1 MSVSKLTSLLSFVG
15 FTVLPLF
22 STSLLSYYLLKHE
35 NSLASF
41 GIMEWL
47 ILTAI
52 LTLGATLALCPPT
65 FLAIVFGYFM
75 SFKAIPYLLIIN
87 FGAIFLIYVFYKK
100 MNFTWIEAYFEK
112 NEKVKNLLQNI
123 RNDELKIIFFA
134 KLSPILPFALTNLT
148 FAISGAKLKNILL
161 GGFAGMLPRTL
172 LAVYT
177 GSQAKEIRTLIENP
191 NEGLFSKILVLLL
204 IILSVWG
211 ITHYFRKAVKM

>member
-1 MSVSKLTSLLSFVG
+1 MQSSKLPSILSFIG
-15 FTVLPLF
+15 FTLLPLF
-22 STSLLSYYLLKHE
+22 STSLLSYYLLKYQ
-35 NSLASF
+35 STISAFSVL
-41 GIMEWL
+41 EWFV
-47 ILTAI
+47 LTLI
-52 LTLGATLALCPPT
+52 LTLGATIALCPPT

-87 FGAIFLIYVFYKK
+87 FGAIFLIYIFYKILDFK
-100 MNFTWIEAYFEK
+100 WIEAYFEK
-112 NEKVKNLLQNI
+112 NQKVKNLLKNI

-148 FAISGAKLKNILL
+148 FAISGAKLRNILI
-161 GGFAGMLPRTL
+161 GGFGGMLPRTL

-177 GSQAKEIRTLIENP
+177 GSQAKEIQTLIKNP

-204 IILSVWG
+204 IIVSVWG

>member
-1 MSVSKLTSLLSFVG
+1 VQTSKLPSILSFVG

-22 STSLLSYYLLKHE
+22 STSLLSYYLLKYDTVI
-35 NSLASF
+35 SDF
-41 GIMEWL
+41 GITEWL
-47 ILTAI
+47 ILTII
-52 LTLGATLALCPPT
+52 LTLGATVALCPPT

-87 FGAIFLIYVFYKK
+87 FGAIFLIYILYKVL
-100 MNFTWIEAYFEK
+100 NFNWIETYFEK
-112 NEKVKNLLQNI
+112 NEKVKNLLKNI
-123 RNDELKIIFFA
+123 KADELKIIFFA

-161 GGFAGMLPRTL
+161 GGFGGMLPRTL

-177 GSQAKEIRTLIENP
+177 GSQAKEIQTLIQKP

-204 IILSVWG
+204 VIVSVWG
-211 ITHYFRKAVKM
+211 ITHYFRKAIKM